1 MMTQQGK
8 KTSGLRPI
16 SGAIRTCQGL
26 AGLAGITALLLL
38 HTGCTVG
45 PDYAKPDTEA
55 DVESNWINQ
64 SDPRVSRREANVS
77 EWWKVFKDPDLEQL
91 VGEARQQNLTLQLAG
106 VRILE
111 ARAQLGIASGFEYP
125 QLQQLNGDLSYQ
137 QISAHAP
144 NTSPLI
150 DRNFG
155 AVGIGFDA
163 GWELDL
169 WGKFRRGVESSL
181 ANLDASIAS
190 YDDALVSLTAEV
202 VRTYVL
208 LRTTETQI
216 QVANDNVKIQQRTL
230 EIADALFKGGLITEL
245 DYLQAKSLLNS
256 TLATIPP
263 LQAGVRQAKNALAV
277 LLGQPPGRIDAY
289 VAQSR
294 PIPIAPAEVAV
305 GVPADLLR
313 RRPDIRLAERQ
324 LATQSALIGVA
335 KADLYPHF
343 SLLGSINL
351 RASDAAL
358 TFASA
363 GGSELGDLFNTKSFQ
378 YFIGPSISWDIFN
391 YGRISNQ
398 VRVEDARFQQLIAD
412 YRSTVLNAAKEAEDA
427 TIGFLKTQEQRDEL
441 QKTYEA
447 AKRSTELSLYQYREG
462 MVDYQRVLDSQRNLV
477 ASQEILTRV
486 SGDIAANLIALYKA
500 MGGGWE
506 TRTEKDF
513 VAKPVQQQMKD
524 RTDWGD
530 LLESEQLDLPE
541 KDKNKRWR
549 LPDW

>member
-1 MMTQQGK
+1 MRSAGM
-8 KTSGLRPI
+8 
-16 SGAIRTCQGL
+16 IRTFHGL
-26 AGLAGITALLLL
+26 AGAFAVLLVNS
-38 HTGCTVG
+38 GCTVG
-45 PDYAKPDTEA
+45 PDYAKPEA
-55 DVESNWINQ
+55 DVEAEWINQ
-64 SDPRVSRREANVS
+64 ADARIKRQEAKIGD
-77 EWWKVFKDPDLEQL
+77 WWKIFMDPDLDRL
-91 VGEARQQNLTLQLAG
+91 VAEARRQNLTLQLAG

-111 ARAQLGIASGFEYP
+111 ARAQLGIATGNEYP
-125 QLQQLNGDLSYQ
+125 QVQQLNGDLGFQ
-137 QISAHAP
+137 QISQHAP
-144 NTSPLI
+144 NTTRII

-155 AVGIGFDA
+155 SVGIGFDT

-181 ANLDASIAS
+181 ANLDASVAG

-208 LRTTETQI
+208 LRTYESQI
-216 QVANDNVKIQQRTL
+216 EVARENVKIQQRTL
-230 EIADALFKGGLITEL
+230 EIADALFSGGLITEL
-245 DYLQAKSLLNS
+245 DYLQAKSLLNN

-263 LQAGVRQAKNALAV
+263 LQANGRQAKNALGV
-277 LLGQPPGRIDAY
+277 LLGQPPGRIDNY
-289 VAQSR
+289 VAQFR
-294 PIPIAPAEVAV
+294 PIPAAPAEVAV

-358 TFASA
+358 TFAS
-363 GGSELGDLFNTKSFQ
+363 GGASELSDVFNSKSFQ
-378 YFIGPSISWDIFN
+378 YFIGPSLSWDIFN
-391 YGRISNQ
+391 YGRITNQ

-412 YRSTVLNAAKEAEDA
+412 YRNTVLNAAKEAEDA
-427 TIGFLKTQEQRDEL
+427 TIGFLKSQEQRNEL
-441 QKTYEA
+441 QQTYEA
-447 AKRSTELSLYQYREG
+447 ARRSTELSLYQYQEG

-477 ASQEILTRV
+477 TSQENLVRV
-486 SGDIAANLIALYKA
+486 SGDIATNLVALYKA
-500 MGGGWE
+500 LGGGWE

-513 VAKPVQQQMKD
+513 VDKPIQKQMND
-524 RTDWGD
+524 RTNWGD
-530 LLESEQLDLPE
+530 LLEPGQLDLPE
-541 KDKNKRWR
+541 KEKSNRWR

>member
-1 MMTQQGK
+1 MIMQGK
-8 KTSGLRPI
+8 RKNRMRPPEM
-16 SGAIRTCQGL
+16 IRTLHGL
-26 AGLAGITALLLL
+26 AGAFAVLLMNS
-38 HTGCTVG
+38 GCTVG
-45 PDYAKPDTEA
+45 PDYAKPEA
-55 DVESNWINQ
+55 DVETQWINQ
-64 SDPRVSRREANVS
+64 ADARIKREEA
-77 EWWKVFKDPDLEQL
+77 EIGDWWKVFLDPDLDRL
-91 VGEARQQNLTLQLAG
+91 VAEARRQNLTLQLAG

-111 ARAQLGIASGFEYP
+111 ARAQLGIATGNEYP
-125 QLQQLNGDLSYQ
+125 QVQQLNGDLSFQ
-137 QISAHAP
+137 QISQHAP
-144 NTSPLI
+144 NTTRLI

-155 AVGIGFDA
+155 SVGIGFDA

-181 ANLDASIAS
+181 ANLDASVAG

-208 LRTTETQI
+208 LRTYESRI
-216 QVANDNVKIQQRTL
+216 EVALENVKIQQRTL
-230 EIADALFKGGLITEL
+230 EIADTLYSGGLITEL
-245 DYLQAKSLLNS
+245 DYLQAKSLLSN

-263 LQAGVRQAKNALAV
+263 LQANVRQAKNALGV
-277 LLGQPPGRIDAY
+277 LLGKPPGSIDAY
-289 VAQSR
+289 VAQPR
-294 PIPIAPAEVAV
+294 PIPAAPVEVAV

-358 TFASA
+358 TFASSGA
-363 GGSELGDLFNTKSFQ
+363 SELSDVFNSKSFQ
-378 YFIGPSISWDIFN
+378 YFIGPSLSWDIFN
-391 YGRISNQ
+391 YGRITNQ

-412 YRSTVLNAAKEAEDA
+412 YRNTVLNAAKEAEDA
-427 TIGFLKTQEQRDEL
+427 TIGFLKSQEQHNAL
-441 QKTYEA
+441 QQTYEA
-447 AKRSTELSLYQYREG
+447 AKRSTQLSLYQYREG

-477 ASQEILTRV
+477 TSQENLVRV
-486 SGDIAANLIALYKA
+486 SGDIATNLIALYKA
-500 MGGGWE
+500 LGGGWE

-513 VAKPVQQQMKD
+513 VDKPIQKLMND
-524 RTDWGD
+524 RTDWGE
-530 LLESEQLDLPE
+530 LLEPGQLDLPE
-541 KDKNKRWR
+541 KEKANRWR

>member
-1 MMTQQGK
+1 MQGK
-8 KTSGLRPI
+8 KRSGMQLNSSIILALRGMV
-16 SGAIRTCQGL
+16 GAAAVL
-26 AGLAGITALLLL
+26 WVSA
-38 HTGCTVG
+38 GCTVG
-45 PDYAKPDTEA
+45 PDYVKPEA
-55 DVESNWINQ
+55 AVESQWINQ
-64 SDPRVSRREANVS
+64 SDARVRQREAKLGD
-77 EWWKVFKDPDLEQL
+77 WWKVFKDPNLDRL
-91 VGEARQQNLTLQLAG
+91 VEEARRQNLTLQLAG

-111 ARAQLGIASGFEYP
+111 ARAQLGIATGNEYP
-125 QLQQLNGDLSYQ
+125 QLQQLNGDLGFQ
-137 QISAHAP
+137 QISQHAP
-144 NTSPLI
+144 NTTRII

-155 AVGIGFDA
+155 SVGIGFDA

-181 ANLDASIAS
+181 ANLDASVAS

-208 LRTTETQI
+208 LRTGEARI
-216 QVANDNVKIQQRTL
+216 QVARDNVKIQQRTL
-230 EIADALFKGGLITEL
+230 EIADALFSGGLITEL
-245 DYLQAKSLLNS
+245 DYLQAKSLLNT

-263 LQAGVRQAKNALAV
+263 LQAGVRQAKNALGV
-277 LLGQPPGRIDAY
+277 LLGKTPGSIDGY
-289 VAQSR
+289 VAETR
-294 PIPIAPAEVAV
+294 PIPAAPAEVAV

-358 TFASA
+358 TFAS
-363 GGSELGDLFNTKSFQ
+363 GGASELGDLFNAKSFQ
-378 YFIGPSISWDIFN
+378 YFIGPSLSWDIFN
-391 YGRISNQ
+391 YGRITNQ

-427 TIGFLKTQEQRDEL
+427 TIGFLKAQEQRNEL
-441 QKTYEA
+441 QQTYEA
-447 AKRSTELSLYQYREG
+447 AKRSTELSLYQYQEG
-462 MVDYQRVLDSQRNLV
+462 LVDYQRVLDSQRSLV
-477 ASQEILTRV
+477 SSQESLASI
-486 SGDIAANLIALYKA
+486 SGDIATNLIALYKA
-500 MGGGWE
+500 LGGGWE

-513 VAKPVQQQMKD
+513 VDKPIQQQMHE
-524 RTDWGD
+524 RTDWGK
-530 LLESEQLDLPE
+530 LLEPDELDLPE
-541 KDKNKRWR
+541 KEKDNRWR

>member
-1 MMTQQGK
+1 MQGK
-8 KTSGLRPI
+8 KRSGMQLNSSIIRALHGMV
-16 SGAIRTCQGL
+16 GAAAVL
-26 AGLAGITALLLL
+26 WVSA
-38 HTGCTVG
+38 GCTVG
-45 PDYAKPDTEA
+45 PDYVKPEA
-55 DVESNWINQ
+55 AVESQWINQ
-64 SDPRVSRREANVS
+64 SDARVRQREAKLGD
-77 EWWKVFKDPDLEQL
+77 WWKVFKDPNLDRL
-91 VGEARQQNLTLQLAG
+91 VEEARRQNLTLQLAG

-111 ARAQLGIASGFEYP
+111 ARAQLGIATGNEYP
-125 QLQQLNGDLSYQ
+125 QLQQLNGDLGFQ
-137 QISAHAP
+137 QISQHAP
-144 NTSPLI
+144 NTTRII

-155 AVGIGFDA
+155 SVGIGFDA

-181 ANLDASIAS
+181 ANLDASVAS

-208 LRTTETQI
+208 LRTSEARI
-216 QVANDNVKIQQRTL
+216 QVARDNVKIQQRTL
-230 EIADALFKGGLITEL
+230 EIADALFSGGLITEL
-245 DYLQAKSLLNS
+245 DYLQAKSLLNT

-263 LQAGVRQAKNALAV
+263 LQAGVRQAKNALGV
-277 LLGQPPGRIDAY
+277 LLGKTPGSIDGY
-289 VAQSR
+289 VAEAR
-294 PIPIAPAEVAV
+294 PIPAAPAEVAV

-358 TFASA
+358 TFAS
-363 GGSELGDLFNTKSFQ
+363 GGASELGDLFNAKSFQ
-378 YFIGPSISWDIFN
+378 YFIGPSLSWDIFN
-391 YGRISNQ
+391 YGRITNQ

-427 TIGFLKTQEQRDEL
+427 TIGFLKAQEQRNEL
-441 QKTYEA
+441 QQTYEA
-447 AKRSTELSLYQYREG
+447 AKRSTELSLYQYQEG
-462 MVDYQRVLDSQRNLV
+462 LVDYQRVLDSQRSLV
-477 ASQEILTRV
+477 SSQESLASI
-486 SGDIAANLIALYKA
+486 SGDIATNLIALYKA
-500 MGGGWE
+500 LGGGWE

-513 VAKPVQQQMKD
+513 VDKPIQQQMHE
-524 RTDWGD
+524 RTDWGK
-530 LLESEQLDLPE
+530 LLEPDELDLPE
-541 KDKNKRWR
+541 KEKDNRWR

>member
-1 MMTQQGK
+1 MQGK
-8 KTSGLRPI
+8 KTGDMQPNS
-16 SGAIRTCQGL
+16 STIRTLYGL
-26 AGLAGITALLLL
+26 TSIAAVLLAS
-38 HTGCTVG
+38 TGCTVG
-45 PDYAKPDTEA
+45 PDYVKPEA
-55 DVESNWINQ
+55 AVENNWINQ
-64 SDPRVSRREANVS
+64 SDPRINRREA
-77 EWWKVFKDPDLEQL
+77 ELGAWWKVFKDPDLHWL
-91 VGEARQQNLTLQLAG
+91 VEEARQQNLTLQVAG

-111 ARAQLGIASGFEYP
+111 ARAQLGIATGFEYP
-125 QLQQLNGDLSYQ
+125 QTQQLNGDLSYQ

-155 AVGIGFDA
+155 SVGIGFDA
-163 GWELDL
+163 VWELDL
-169 WGKFRRGVESSL
+169 WGKFRRGVESSQ
-181 ANLDASIAS
+181 ANLDASIAG

-202 VRTYVL
+202 ARTYVL
-208 LRTTETQI
+208 LRTTEARI
-216 QVANDNVKIQQRTL
+216 QVARDNVKIQQRTL
-230 EIADALFKGGLITEL
+230 EIADTLFLGGLITEL

-263 LQAGVRQAKNALAV
+263 LEASARQAKNALAV
-277 LLGQPPGRIDAY
+277 LLGQPPGHIDAY
-289 VAQSR
+289 LAQAR
-294 PIPIAPAEVAV
+294 PVPAAPMKVAV

-363 GGSELGDLFNTKSFQ
+363 GGSELSDLFNAKSFQ
-378 YFIGPSISWDIFN
+378 YFIGPSLSWDIFN
-391 YGRISNQ
+391 YGRITNQ

-412 YRSTVLNAAKEAEDA
+412 YRNTVLNAAREAEDS
-427 TIGFLKTQEQRDEL
+427 TIGFLKSQEEYDEL
-441 QKTYEA
+441 RQTYEA
-447 AKRSTELSLYQYREG
+447 ARRSTELSLYQYQEG
-462 MVDYQRVLDSQRNLV
+462 LVDYQRVLDSQRNLL
-477 ASQEILTRV
+477 ASQESLTRV
-486 SGDIAANLIALYKA
+486 SGDIATNLIALYKA

-506 TRTEKDF
+506 TRQEKDF
-513 VAKPVQQQMKD
+513 VDEPIKQQMRD

-530 LLESEQLDLPE
+530 IVGPRQLDLPPEE
-541 KDKNKRWR
+541 KDKRWR
-549 LPDW
+549 APDW

>member
-1 MMTQQGK
+1 MTMQGK
-8 KTSGLRPI
+8 KRSGMQLNSSIIRALHGMV
-16 SGAIRTCQGL
+16 GAAAVL
-26 AGLAGITALLLL
+26 WVSA
-38 HTGCTVG
+38 GCTVG
-45 PDYAKPDTEA
+45 PDYVKPEA
-55 DVESNWINQ
+55 AVESQWINQ
-64 SDPRVSRREANVS
+64 SDARVRQREAKLGD
-77 EWWKVFKDPDLEQL
+77 WWKVFKDPNLDRL
-91 VGEARQQNLTLQLAG
+91 VEEARRQNLTLQLAG

-111 ARAQLGIASGFEYP
+111 ARAQLGIATGNEYP
-125 QLQQLNGDLSYQ
+125 QLQQLNGDLGFQ
-137 QISAHAP
+137 QISQHAP
-144 NTSPLI
+144 NTTRII

-155 AVGIGFDA
+155 SVGIGFDA

-181 ANLDASIAS
+181 ANLDASVAS

-208 LRTTETQI
+208 LRTSEARI
-216 QVANDNVKIQQRTL
+216 QVARDNVKIQQRTL
-230 EIADALFKGGLITEL
+230 EIADALFSGGLITEL
-245 DYLQAKSLLNS
+245 DYLQAKSLLNT

-263 LQAGVRQAKNALAV
+263 LQAGVRQAKNALGV
-277 LLGQPPGRIDAY
+277 LLGKTPGSIDGY
-289 VAQSR
+289 VAEAR
-294 PIPIAPAEVAV
+294 PIPAAPAEVAV

-358 TFASA
+358 TFAS
-363 GGSELGDLFNTKSFQ
+363 GGASELGDLFNAKSFQ
-378 YFIGPSISWDIFN
+378 YFIGPSLSWDIFN
-391 YGRISNQ
+391 YGRITNQ

-427 TIGFLKTQEQRDEL
+427 TIGFLKAQEQRNEL
-441 QKTYEA
+441 QQTYEA
-447 AKRSTELSLYQYREG
+447 AKRSTELSLYQYQEG
-462 MVDYQRVLDSQRNLV
+462 LVDYQRVLDSQRSLV
-477 ASQEILTRV
+477 SSQESLASI
-486 SGDIAANLIALYKA
+486 SGDIATNLIALYKA
-500 MGGGWE
+500 LGGGWE

-513 VAKPVQQQMKD
+513 VDKPIQQQMHE
-524 RTDWGD
+524 RTDWGK
-530 LLESEQLDLPE
+530 LLEPDELDLPE
-541 KDKNKRWR
+541 KEKDNRWR

>member
-1 MMTQQGK
+1 MIMQGK
-8 KTSGLRPI
+8 PRHRMRLVQL
-16 SGAIRTCQGL
+16 IRTLHGL
-26 AGLAGITALLLL
+26 AGAFAALLMNS
-38 HTGCTVG
+38 GCTVG
-45 PDYAKPDTEA
+45 PDYAKPAA
-55 DVESNWINQ
+55 DVETEWINR
-64 SDPRVSRREANVS
+64 SDARITQQEAKIGD
-77 EWWKVFKDPDLEQL
+77 WWKVFKDPDLDRL
-91 VGEARQQNLTLQLAG
+91 VAEARRQNLTLQLAG

-111 ARAQLGIASGFEYP
+111 ARAQLGIASGNEYP
-125 QLQQLNGDLSYQ
+125 QVQQLNGDLSFQ
-137 QISAHAP
+137 QISKNAP
-144 NTSPLI
+144 NTPSFV
-150 DRNFG
+150 DHNFG
-155 AVGIGFDA
+155 SVGIGFDA

-181 ANLDASIAS
+181 ANLDASVAG

-208 LRTTETQI
+208 LRTYESRI
-216 QVANDNVKIQQRTL
+216 EVALENVKIQQRTL
-230 EIADALFKGGLITEL
+230 EIAGALYSGGLITEL
-245 DYLQAKSLLNS
+245 DYLQAKSLLSN

-263 LQAGVRQAKNALAV
+263 LQANVRQAKNALGV
-277 LLGQPPGRIDAY
+277 LLGQPPGRIDNY
-289 VAQSR
+289 VAQFR
-294 PIPIAPAEVAV
+294 PIPVAPAEVVV

-358 TFASA
+358 TFAS
-363 GGSELGDLFNTKSFQ
+363 GGASELSDVFNAKSFQ
-378 YFIGPSISWDIFN
+378 YFIGPSLSWDIFN
-391 YGRISNQ
+391 YGRITNQ

-412 YRSTVLNAAKEAEDA
+412 YRNTVLNAAKEAEDA
-427 TIGFLKTQEQRDEL
+427 TISFLKSQEQRNEL
-441 QKTYEA
+441 QQTYEA
-447 AKRSTELSLYQYREG
+447 AKRSTELSLYQYQEG

-477 ASQEILTRV
+477 TSQENLVRV
-486 SGDIAANLIALYKA
+486 SGDIATNLVALYKA
-500 MGGGWE
+500 LGGGWE

-513 VAKPVQQQMKD
+513 VDKPIQKIMND

-530 LLESEQLDLPE
+530 LLEPGQLDLPE
-541 KDKNKRWR
+541 KEKNNRWR

>member
-1 MMTQQGK
+1 MQRKRRGGMQPNL
-8 KTSGLRPI
+8 SAVRI
-16 SGAIRTCQGL
+16 FHGL
-26 AGLAGITALLLL
+26 AGSVAVLLVNA
-38 HTGCTVG
+38 GCTVG
-45 PDYAKPDTEA
+45 PDYVKPEA
-55 DVESNWINQ
+55 AVESQWINQ
-64 SDPRVSRREANVS
+64 SDARVRQREAKLGD
-77 EWWKVFKDPDLEQL
+77 WWKVFKDPNLDRL
-91 VGEARQQNLTLQLAG
+91 VEEARRQNLTLQLAG

-111 ARAQLGIASGFEYP
+111 ARAQLGIATGSEYP
-125 QLQQLNGDLSYQ
+125 QLQQLNGDLGFQ
-137 QISAHAP
+137 QISQHAP
-144 NTSPLI
+144 NTTRII

-155 AVGIGFDA
+155 SVGIGFDA

-181 ANLDASIAS
+181 ANLDASVAS

-208 LRTTETQI
+208 LRTGEARI
-216 QVANDNVKIQQRTL
+216 QVARDNVKIQQRTL
-230 EIADALFKGGLITEL
+230 EIADALFSGGLITEL
-245 DYLQAKSLLNS
+245 DYLQAKSLLNN

-263 LQAGVRQAKNALAV
+263 LQASVRQAKNALGV
-277 LLGQPPGRIDAY
+277 LLGKTPGSIDGY
-289 VAQSR
+289 VAEAR
-294 PIPIAPAEVAV
+294 PIPAAPAEIAV

-358 TFASA
+358 TFAS
-363 GGSELGDLFNTKSFQ
+363 GGASELSDLFNAKSFQ
-378 YFIGPSISWDIFN
+378 YFIGPSLSWDIFN
-391 YGRISNQ
+391 YGRITNQ

-427 TIGFLKTQEQRDEL
+427 TISFLKAQEQRNEL
-441 QKTYEA
+441 QQTYEA

-462 MVDYQRVLDSQRNLV
+462 LVDYQRVLDSQRSLV
-477 ASQEILTRV
+477 SSQENLASI
-486 SGDIAANLIALYKA
+486 SGDIATNLIALYKA
-500 MGGGWE
+500 LGGGWE

-513 VAKPVQQQMKD
+513 VDKPIQQQMHE
-524 RTDWGD
+524 RTDWGK
-530 LLESEQLDLPE
+530 LLEPGEQDLPE
-541 KDKNKRWR
+541 KEKDNRWR

>member
-1 MMTQQGK
+1 MQRKRRGGMQPNL
-8 KTSGLRPI
+8 SAVRI
-16 SGAIRTCQGL
+16 FHGL
-26 AGLAGITALLLL
+26 AGSVAVLLVNA
-38 HTGCTVG
+38 GCTVG
-45 PDYAKPDTEA
+45 PDYVKPEA
-55 DVESNWINQ
+55 AVESQWINQ
-64 SDPRVSRREANVS
+64 SDARIRQREAKLGD
-77 EWWKVFKDPDLEQL
+77 WWKVFKDPNLDRL
-91 VGEARQQNLTLQLAG
+91 VEEARRQNLTLQLAG

-111 ARAQLGIASGFEYP
+111 ARAQLGIATGSEYP
-125 QLQQLNGDLSYQ
+125 QLQQLNGDLGFQ
-137 QISAHAP
+137 QISQHAP
-144 NTSPLI
+144 NTTRII

-155 AVGIGFDA
+155 SVGIGFDA

-181 ANLDASIAS
+181 ANLDASVAG

-208 LRTTETQI
+208 LRTDEARI
-216 QVANDNVKIQQRTL
+216 QVARDNVKIQQRTL
-230 EIADALFKGGLITEL
+230 EIADALFSGGLITEL
-245 DYLQAKSLLNS
+245 DYLQAKSLLNN

-263 LQAGVRQAKNALAV
+263 LQASVRQAKNALGV
-277 LLGQPPGRIDAY
+277 LLGKTPRSIDSY
-289 VAQSR
+289 VAEAR
-294 PIPIAPAEVAV
+294 PIPAAPAEIAV

-358 TFASA
+358 TFAS
-363 GGSELGDLFNTKSFQ
+363 GGASELGDLFNAKSFQ
-378 YFIGPSISWDIFN
+378 YFIGPSLSWDIFN
-391 YGRISNQ
+391 YGRITNQ

-427 TIGFLKTQEQRDEL
+427 TISFLKAQEQRDEL
-441 QKTYEA
+441 QQTYEA

-462 MVDYQRVLDSQRNLV
+462 LVDYQRVLDSQRNLV
-477 ASQEILTRV
+477 TSQENLARV
-486 SGDIAANLIALYKA
+486 SGDIATNLIALYKA
-500 MGGGWE
+500 LGGGWE

-513 VAKPVQQQMKD
+513 VNKPIQQQMHE
-524 RTDWGD
+524 RTDWGK
-530 LLESEQLDLPE
+530 LLEPGEQDLPE
-541 KDKNKRWR
+541 KEKDNRWR